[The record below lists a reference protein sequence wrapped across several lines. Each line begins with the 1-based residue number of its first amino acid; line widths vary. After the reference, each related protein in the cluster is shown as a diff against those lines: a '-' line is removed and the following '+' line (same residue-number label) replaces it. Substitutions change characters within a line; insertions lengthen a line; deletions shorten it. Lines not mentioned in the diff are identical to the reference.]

1 MILDP
6 QLASFFTAGALIIIG
21 LFAALF
27 IDNLIKKVIGLLF
40 IADGV
45 NLFIVTMG
53 YKAGGIVYIFLPGM
67 DRGWFAQNASYPLP
81 FALVLTSIVIGAS
94 TLAVMLALIIVL
106 YKKYGSIKA
115 SNILGKKENQ
125 ETLETPVEGDSL

>member
-21 LFAALF
+21 IFAALF
-27 IDNLIKKVIGLLF
+27 IDNLIKKIIGLLF
-40 IADGV
+40 IGDGV
-45 NLFIVTMG
+45 NLFIITMG
-53 YKAGGIVYIFLPGM
+53 YKAGGIVYIYLPGM
-67 DRGWFAQNASYPLP
+67 AVDWFAQNASFPLP

-94 TLAVMLALIIVL
+94 TLAVMLALVIVL

-115 SNILGKKENQ
+115 SKILGEKENMDK
-125 ETLETPVEGDSL
+125 TPITGDKS

>member
-1 MILDP
+1 MIIDS

-21 LFAALF
+21 IYAALF
-27 IDNLIKKVIGLLF
+27 LDNLIKKIIGLAF
-40 IADGV
+40 IGDGA
-45 NLFIVTMG
+45 NLFIITMG
-53 YKAGGIVYIFLPGM
+53 YKAGGTVYIFLPQMAM
-67 DRGWFAQNASYPLP
+67 DWFAQNASYPLP

-115 SNILGKKENQ
+115 SKILGEKENQ
-125 ETLETPVEGDSL
+125 EISETPSKGDNL

>member
-6 QLASFFTAGALIIIG
+6 QLASFFTAGALMIIG

-67 DRGWFAQNASYPLP
+67 AADWFSQNASYPLP

-94 TLAVMLALIIVL
+94 TLAVMLALIIIL
-106 YKKYGSIKA
+106 YRKYGSIKA
-115 SNILGKKENQ
+115 SKVLGE
-125 ETLETPVEGDSL
+125 